1 LPIDQS
7 ENHSLE
13 AAASFEHS
21 LAELEQIVH
30 QLEDGQVP
38 LAEALSRYEQGVKHL
53 KHCYQLLAHAEQK
66 IELLTGVAA
75 DGTPLTAPFGNDAP
89 PLEEVPGRRRTRK
102 SSSQPGSQSASLRA
116 TEAGDIDG

>member
-1 LPIDQS
+1 MASDLSDNRPA
-7 ENHSLE
+7 E
-13 AAASFEHS
+13 AAGSFEHS

-66 IELLTGVAA
+66 IELLTGVAT
-75 DGTPLTAPFGNDAP
+75 DGTPLTARFGNDAP
-89 PLEEVPGRRRTRK
+89 PLEEAPGRRRTRK
-102 SSSQPGSQSASLRA
+102 SSSQSGSLRA
-116 TEAGDIDG
+116 TETGDMDG